1 MNAEPRRLRPRHEG
15 TDAQPRI
22 VVGIAAAL
30 ALLIAAGLLVGR
42 AYVRSHGTSPVTVGF
57 QHGPEER
64 TSVDQAWLDYQ
75 RDTQAHLGGYGWID
89 RPAGT
94 VRVPLDRAIDLVCAE
109 EARKSP

>member
-1 MNAEPRRLRPRHEG
+1 MSTEPRPPRPGHED
-15 TDAQPRI
+15 TDAHPR
-22 VVGIAAAL
+22 VVVAIAGAL

-42 AYVRSHGTSPVTVGF
+42 GYVRSHGTAPVMVGF
-57 QHGPEER
+57 QHGPEAR
-64 TSVDQAWLDYQ
+64 TSVAQAWADYQ
-75 RDTQAHLGGYGWID
+75 RDTAAHLAGYGWID